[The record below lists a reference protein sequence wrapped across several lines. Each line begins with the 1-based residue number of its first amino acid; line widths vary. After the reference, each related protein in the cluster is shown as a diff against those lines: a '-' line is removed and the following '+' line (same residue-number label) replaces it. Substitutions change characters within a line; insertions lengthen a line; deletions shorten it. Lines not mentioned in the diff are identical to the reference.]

1 MVNSNR
7 RFLLAGSAGLA
18 GALAMTS
25 CTTES
30 NSASGDPLPDVCND
44 GAGCASMPT
53 PGAAPGDDGLIDEAV
68 YQRRVDEYLAF
79 ATTEFDAGNA
89 TGVAGHLIRA
99 RRDPDYRWNVEA
111 VTVDSLADTWT
122 KIDGWED
129 TRDFDLMYL
138 LWLLRLGTD
147 GGDSSKAPPSN
158 TASANAASFN
168 AGMTTLAPDVIE
180 AIEQRLVDNRYRY
193 DDPNPDNRVDNL
205 WYWSEN
211 HIIIGLVIE
220 YLAGRHLSE
229 ETFTITGLTG
239 AEHSERA
246 KPGIL
251 KWIDERARFGFF
263 EWHSN
268 VYMLKNI
275 TPLVTLIELGGDEEL
290 AVAAAMALDLC
301 LVDLAAH
308 THAGSYTAPRG
319 RTYKKDKMTSRDE
332 ATFGV
337 SKFLFDDTDFGF
349 QNHTDTDTG
358 TTYLCAATSYRPP
371 RAVVDMAV
379 AEAPGVVRERHGIFV
394 DDAAPVTTN
403 PEAPFGY
410 DFDDAAN
417 LSFWWSLGAVGTWQ
431 VAGIGVAQAER
442 YNLFEVP
449 LLEQVKALV
458 DLNGGDIDRIR
469 PWLQQNHNIVNF
481 GFLSEAN
488 TYAWR
493 GDDVSLA
500 SVQDHRFGAMRD
512 QAHSWQAAIDA
523 DALVFTNHPV
533 TDRDEST
540 DWDDDGRPGYW
551 TGEASM
557 PRSAQYERAAI
568 HIYQP
573 AWDEGT
579 DELLWTVFGYQPL
592 THAFV
597 PQDRFDEVTQDD
609 HWTIARKG
617 DGWIALWSWRKPTWR
632 DTDPA
637 KFATDAMTK
646 PFDLVAEGGPENVWI
661 AEVGEAADGG
671 FDEWKESILASRP
684 TVDRSDDGFT
694 VGYDS
699 TSAGAL
705 GFGSTAP
712 FTVGGIEV
720 SLADYPRHES
730 AFGTVDH
737 LDTTHEFATDSA
749 TLSLDFDARTRT
761 VGLK

>member
-7 RFLLAGSAGLA
+7 RFFLAGSAGLA

-30 NSASGDPLPDVCND
+30 NSASGDPLPDVCDD

-68 YQRRVDEYLAF
+68 YQGRVD
-79 ATTEFDAGNA
+79 D
-89 TGVAGHLIRA
+89 
-99 RRDPDYRWNVEA
+99 
-111 VTVDSLADTWT
+111 
-122 KIDGWED
+122 
-129 TRDFDLMYL
+129 
-138 LWLLRLGTD
+138 RLGTD

-180 AIEQRLVDNRYRY
+180 AIERRLVDNRYRS

-417 LSFWWSLGAVGTWQ
+417 LSCWWSLGAVGTWQ

-449 LLEQVKALV
+449 LHEQVKALV

-469 PWLQQNHNIVNF
+469 PWLRQNHNIVNF

-493 GDDVSLA
+493 GDDVPLA
-500 SVQDHRFGAMRD
+500 SVQDHRFGAMRN

-573 AWDEGT
+573 AWDEGA
-579 DELLWTVFGYQPL
+579 DELLWAVFGYQPL

-597 PQDRFDEVTQDD
+597 PQDRFDD
-609 HWTIARKG
+609 
-617 DGWIALWSWRKPTWR
+617 
-632 DTDPA
+632 
-637 KFATDAMTK
+637 
-646 PFDLVAEGGPENVWI
+646 
-661 AEVGEAADGG
+661 
-671 FDEWKESILASRP
+671 WKESILASQP
-684 TVDRSDDGFT
+684 TVDRSGDGFI

-699 TSAGAL
+699 TSAGPL

-712 FTVGGIEV
+712 FTVGGTEV

-737 LDTTHEFATDSA
+737 LDTTLEFATDSA

>member
-7 RFLLAGSAGLA
+7 RFFLAGSAGLG

-30 NSASGDPLPDVCND
+30 NSASGDPLPDVCDD

-68 YQRRVDEYLAF
+68 YQGRVD
-79 ATTEFDAGNA
+79 D
-89 TGVAGHLIRA
+89 
-99 RRDPDYRWNVEA
+99 
-111 VTVDSLADTWT
+111 
-122 KIDGWED
+122 
-129 TRDFDLMYL
+129 
-138 LWLLRLGTD
+138 RLGTD

-229 ETFTITGLTG
+229 ETFTITGLAG

-379 AEAPGVVRERHGIFV
+379 AEAPGVVRERHGILV

-417 LSFWWSLGAVGTWQ
+417 LSCWWSLGAVGTWQ

-449 LLEQVKALV
+449 LHEQVKALV

-469 PWLQQNHNIVNF
+469 PWLRQNHNIVNF

-493 GDDVSLA
+493 GDDVPLA
-500 SVQDHRFGAMRD
+500 SVQDHRFGAMRN

-573 AWDEGT
+573 AWDEGA
-579 DELLWTVFGYQPL
+579 DELLWAVFGYQPL

-597 PQDRFDEVTQDD
+597 PQDRFDD
-609 HWTIARKG
+609 
-617 DGWIALWSWRKPTWR
+617 
-632 DTDPA
+632 
-637 KFATDAMTK
+637 
-646 PFDLVAEGGPENVWI
+646 
-661 AEVGEAADGG
+661 
-671 FDEWKESILASRP
+671 WKESILASQP
-684 TVDRSDDGFT
+684 TVDRSGDGFI

-699 TSAGAL
+699 TSAGPL

-712 FTVGGIEV
+712 FTVGGTEV

-737 LDTTHEFATDSA
+737 LDTTLEFATDSA
-749 TLSLDFDARTRT
+749 TLGLNFDARTRT

>member
-1 MVNSNR
+1 MVNINR
-7 RFLLAGSAGLA
+7 RFFLAGSAGLA

-30 NSASGDPLPDVCND
+30 NSASGDPLPDVCDD

-68 YQRRVDEYLAF
+68 YQARGLRRPGRQRPGPRPPWRPHDQMGAPLRP
-79 ATTEFDAGNA
+79 TAG
-89 TGVAGHLIRA
+89 
-99 RRDPDYRWNVEA
+99 
-111 VTVDSLADTWT
+111 
-122 KIDGWED
+122 
-129 TRDFDLMYL
+129 
-138 LWLLRLGTD
+138 LRLGTD

-193 DDPNPDNRVDNL
+193 DDPNPNSRVDNL

-557 PRSAQYERAAI
+557 PRSAQYERAASTSTNRR
-568 HIYQP
+568 
-573 AWDEGT
+573 GT
-579 DELLWTVFGYQPL
+579 GPPRRPPPPPPRAFGP
-592 THAFV
+592 
-597 PQDRFDEVTQDD
+597 DD
-609 HWTIARKG
+609 HGPPAR
-617 DGWIALWSWRKPTWR
+617 
-632 DTDPA
+632 
-637 KFATDAMTK
+637 ATAGS
-646 PFDLVAEGGPENVWI
+646 PCGHG
-661 AEVGEAADGG
+661 
-671 FDEWKESILASRP
+671 ASRP
-684 TVDRSDDGFT
+684 
-694 VGYDS
+694 
-699 TSAGAL
+699 GA
-705 GFGSTAP
+705 TP
-712 FTVGGIEV
+712 IRPV
-720 SLADYPRHES
+720 
-730 AFGTVDH
+730 
-737 LDTTHEFATDSA
+737 ATD
-749 TLSLDFDARTRT
+749 
-761 VGLK
+761 G

>member
-7 RFLLAGSAGLA
+7 RFFLAGSAGLA

-30 NSASGDPLPDVCND
+30 NSASGDPLPDVCDD

-68 YQRRVDEYLAF
+68 YQGRVD
-79 ATTEFDAGNA
+79 D
-89 TGVAGHLIRA
+89 
-99 RRDPDYRWNVEA
+99 
-111 VTVDSLADTWT
+111 
-122 KIDGWED
+122 
-129 TRDFDLMYL
+129 
-138 LWLLRLGTD
+138 RLGTD

-180 AIEQRLVDNRYRY
+180 AIERRLVDNRYRS

-417 LSFWWSLGAVGTWQ
+417 LSCWWSLGAVGTWQ

-449 LLEQVKALV
+449 LHEQVKALV

-469 PWLQQNHNIVNF
+469 PWLRQNHNIVNF

-493 GDDVSLA
+493 GDDVPLA
-500 SVQDHRFGAMRD
+500 SVQDHRFGAMRN

-573 AWDEGT
+573 AWDEGA
-579 DELLWTVFGYQPL
+579 DELLWAVFGYQPL

-597 PQDRFDEVTQDD
+597 PQDRFDD
-609 HWTIARKG
+609 
-617 DGWIALWSWRKPTWR
+617 
-632 DTDPA
+632 
-637 KFATDAMTK
+637 
-646 PFDLVAEGGPENVWI
+646 
-661 AEVGEAADGG
+661 
-671 FDEWKESILASRP
+671 WKESILASQP
-684 TVDRSDDGFT
+684 TVDRSGDGFI

-699 TSAGAL
+699 TSAGPL

-712 FTVGGIEV
+712 FTVGGTEV

-737 LDTTHEFATDSA
+737 LDTTLEFATDSA
-749 TLSLDFDARTRT
+749 TLGLNFDARTRT

>member
-1 MVNSNR
+1 MINTNR
-7 RFLLAGSAGLA
+7 RGFLAG
-18 GALAMTS
+18 
-25 CTTES
+25 
-30 NSASGDPLPDVCND
+30 
-44 GAGCASMPT
+44 
-53 PGAAPGDDGLIDEAV
+53 
-68 YQRRVDEYLAF
+68 Q
-79 ATTEFDAGNA
+79 
-89 TGVAGHLIRA
+89 
-99 RRDPDYRWNVEA
+99 
-111 VTVDSLADTWT
+111 
-122 KIDGWED
+122 
-129 TRDFDLMYL
+129 
-138 LWLLRLGTD
+138 
-147 GGDSSKAPPSN
+147 
-158 TASANAASFN
+158 
-168 AGMTTLAPDVIE
+168 
-180 AIEQRLVDNRYRY
+180 
-193 DDPNPDNRVDNL
+193 
-205 WYWSEN
+205 
-211 HIIIGLVIE
+211 
-220 YLAGRHLSE
+220 HLSE

-449 LLEQVKALV
+449 LHEQVKALV

-469 PWLQQNHNIVNF
+469 PWLRQNHNIVNF

-493 GDDVSLA
+493 GDDVPLA
-500 SVQDHRFGAMRD
+500 SVQDHRFGAMRN

-597 PQDRFDEVTQDD
+597 PQDRFDEVTQDA
-609 HWTIARKG
+609 HWTIARAG

-646 PFDLVAEGGPENVWI
+646 PFDLVAEGGPDNVWI
-661 AEVGEAADGG
+661 VEVGEAADGG

>member
-7 RFLLAGSAGLA
+7 RFFLAGSAGLA

-30 NSASGDPLPDVCND
+30 NSASGDPLPDVCDD

-68 YQRRVDEYLAF
+68 YQGRVD
-79 ATTEFDAGNA
+79 D
-89 TGVAGHLIRA
+89 
-99 RRDPDYRWNVEA
+99 
-111 VTVDSLADTWT
+111 
-122 KIDGWED
+122 
-129 TRDFDLMYL
+129 
-138 LWLLRLGTD
+138 RLGTD

-379 AEAPGVVRERHGIFV
+379 AEAPGVVRERHGILV

-417 LSFWWSLGAVGTWQ
+417 LSFWWSLGAVG
-431 VAGIGVAQAER
+431 
-442 YNLFEVP
+442 
-449 LLEQVKALV
+449 
-458 DLNGGDIDRIR
+458 
-469 PWLQQNHNIVNF
+469 
-481 GFLSEAN
+481 LS
-488 TYAWR
+488 
-493 GDDVSLA
+493 L
-500 SVQDHRFGAMRD
+500 
-512 QAHSWQAAIDA
+512 
-523 DALVFTNHPV
+523 
-533 TDRDEST
+533 
-540 DWDDDGRPGYW
+540 
-551 TGEASM
+551 
-557 PRSAQYERAAI
+557 I
-568 HIYQP
+568 HI
-573 AWDEGT
+573 
-579 DELLWTVFGYQPL
+579 
-592 THAFV
+592 
-597 PQDRFDEVTQDD
+597 
-609 HWTIARKG
+609 
-617 DGWIALWSWRKPTWR
+617 
-632 DTDPA
+632 
-637 KFATDAMTK
+637 
-646 PFDLVAEGGPENVWI
+646 
-661 AEVGEAADGG
+661 
-671 FDEWKESILASRP
+671 
-684 TVDRSDDGFT
+684 
-694 VGYDS
+694 
-699 TSAGAL
+699 
-705 GFGSTAP
+705 
-712 FTVGGIEV
+712 
-720 SLADYPRHES
+720 
-730 AFGTVDH
+730 
-737 LDTTHEFATDSA
+737 
-749 TLSLDFDARTRT
+749 
-761 VGLK
+761 

>member
-1 MVNSNR
+1 
-7 RFLLAGSAGLA
+7 
-18 GALAMTS
+18 
-25 CTTES
+25 
-30 NSASGDPLPDVCND
+30 
-44 GAGCASMPT
+44 
-53 PGAAPGDDGLIDEAV
+53 
-68 YQRRVDEYLAF
+68 
-79 ATTEFDAGNA
+79 
-89 TGVAGHLIRA
+89 
-99 RRDPDYRWNVEA
+99 
-111 VTVDSLADTWT
+111 
-122 KIDGWED
+122 
-129 TRDFDLMYL
+129 
-138 LWLLRLGTD
+138 
-147 GGDSSKAPPSN
+147 
-158 TASANAASFN
+158 
-168 AGMTTLAPDVIE
+168 
-180 AIEQRLVDNRYRY
+180 
-193 DDPNPDNRVDNL
+193 
-205 WYWSEN
+205 
-211 HIIIGLVIE
+211 
-220 YLAGRHLSE
+220 
-229 ETFTITGLTG
+229 
-239 AEHSERA
+239 
-246 KPGIL
+246 
-251 KWIDERARFGFF
+251 
-263 EWHSN
+263 
-268 VYMLKNI
+268 
-275 TPLVTLIELGGDEEL
+275 LVTLIELGGDEEL

-417 LSFWWSLGAVGTWQ
+417 LSCWWSLGAVGTWQ

-449 LLEQVKALV
+449 LHEQVKALV

-469 PWLQQNHNIVNF
+469 PWLRQNHNIVNF

-493 GDDVSLA
+493 GDDVPLA
-500 SVQDHRFGAMRD
+500 SVQDHRFGAMRN

-573 AWDEGT
+573 AWDEGA
-579 DELLWTVFGYQPL
+579 DELLWAVFGYQPL

-597 PQDRFDEVTQDD
+597 PQDRFDD
-609 HWTIARKG
+609 
-617 DGWIALWSWRKPTWR
+617 
-632 DTDPA
+632 
-637 KFATDAMTK
+637 
-646 PFDLVAEGGPENVWI
+646 
-661 AEVGEAADGG
+661 
-671 FDEWKESILASRP
+671 WKESILASQP
-684 TVDRSDDGFT
+684 TVDRSGDGFI

-699 TSAGAL
+699 TSAGPL

-712 FTVGGIEV
+712 FTVGGTEV

-737 LDTTHEFATDSA
+737 LDTTLEFATDSA
-749 TLSLDFDARTRT
+749 TLGLNFDARTRT

>member
-7 RFLLAGSAGLA
+7 RFFLAGSAGLA

-30 NSASGDPLPDVCND
+30 NNASGDPLPDVCDD

-79 ATTEFDAGNA
+79 ATTEF
-89 TGVAGHLIRA
+89 A
-99 RRDPDYRWNVEA
+99 RRTGMGPSGA
-111 VTVDSLADTWT
+111 S
-122 KIDGWED
+122 
-129 TRDFDLMYL
+129 
-138 LWLLRLGTD
+138 RLPLD
-147 GGDSSKAPPSN
+147 VGGPALGLESGGRRLFGSSKAPGGLALPSN

-417 LSFWWSLGAVGTWQ
+417 LSCWWSLGAVGTWQ

-449 LLEQVKALV
+449 LHEQVKALV

-469 PWLQQNHNIVNF
+469 PWLRQNHNIVNF

-500 SVQDHRFGAMRD
+500 SVQDHRFGAMRN

-573 AWDEGT
+573 AWDEGA
-579 DELLWTVFGYQPL
+579 DELLWAVFGYQPL

-609 HWTIARKG
+609 HWTRAG
-617 DGWIALWSWRKPTWR
+617 CDAALRSWLPSRRSTE
-632 DTDPA
+632 
-637 KFATDAMTK
+637 ATT
-646 PFDLVAEGGPENVWI
+646 
-661 AEVGEAADGG
+661 
-671 FDEWKESILASRP
+671 AS
-684 TVDRSDDGFT
+684 S
-694 VGYDS
+694 
-699 TSAGAL
+699 
-705 GFGSTAP
+705 
-712 FTVGGIEV
+712 
-720 SLADYPRHES
+720 
-730 AFGTVDH
+730 
-737 LDTTHEFATDSA
+737 SA
-749 TLSLDFDARTRT
+749 TTQRLPGLSGSARPHPSPSEALRCRWPTTRAT
-761 VGLK
+761 SRRSARSTTWTPRSSLPPTRPR